1 MPPTAGSR
9 EPSVAGSRPVLFL
22 AVFIHLLGFGILIPL
37 LPYFAETYGATG
49 LAVGLLNTSFSFMQ
63 FLFAPVWGRLSDRV
77 GRRPVLLGSLILTGV
92 SYVVF
97 GVAGSL
103 PVLFI
108 SRVMAGI
115 AGATI
120 STAQAYIA
128 DTTTPEERTKGMGL
142 IGAAFGMGFIFGP
155 AIGGILSR
163 WGYSVP
169 AFAAAALAFGAA
181 IFAYFRLPESLP
193 SAARAETAR
202 ALRHP
207 AASLVEAVRRPRVG
221 PVLLLFFVGTLC
233 FSAMETTFA
242 LFGEHG
248 YGLGPQGVGYIL
260 AFVGTLSAALQA
272 GLVGMLARRFGE
284 RALVRAG
291 FLLMGL
297 GFVVG
302 GLTPPFAAFL
312 AVMGMAAIGNGL
324 TTPSLSGL
332 VSIFS
337 HADEQGGILGI
348 YQSLGSL
355 ARSVGPFLG
364 GLAYDRFG
372 HGSPL
377 WLAGIVLTLS
387 SFYAIRLPRRERAP
401 RGAGAGAPTAPALRR
416 RVPSRPRS
424 RAGQGCS
431 RSSDRSTPSPPRG

>member
-1 MPPTAGSR
+1 MPETPGSRDPKIAGSR
-9 EPSVAGSRPVLFL
+9 LIIFL

-37 LPYFAETYGATG
+37 LPYYAETYGATG
-49 LAVGLLNTSFSFMQ
+49 LMVGLLNTSFSFMQ
-63 FLFAPVWGRLSDRV
+63 FLFAPIWGRLSDRV
-77 GRRPVLLGSLILTGV
+77 GRRPVLLGSLLLTSV

-97 GVAGSL
+97 GLAGSL
-103 PVLFI
+103 TVLFL
-108 SRVMAGI
+108 SRMVAGI

-120 STAQAYIA
+120 STAQAYMA

-169 AFAAAALAFGAA
+169 AFAAAALALAAA

-193 SAARAETAR
+193 AEARVQTAR
-202 ALRHP
+202 ELKHP
-207 AASLVEAVRRPRVG
+207 ASSLAEAVRRPRVG

-233 FSAMETTFA
+233 FSAMESTFA

-260 AFVGTLSAALQA
+260 AFVGSLSAVLQA
-272 GLVGMLARRFGE
+272 GLVGALARRFGE

-297 GFVVG
+297 GFIAA

-312 AVMGMAAIGNGL
+312 AVMGMAAIGNGV

-364 GLAYDRFG
+364 GLAYDHFG
-372 HGSPL
+372 HGSPF
-377 WLAGIVLTLS
+377 WMAGIALALS
-387 SFYAIRLPRRERAP
+387 SFYAIRLPRREWGGRGAVA
-401 RGAGAGAPTAPALRR
+401 GAGAGAAGAIPPEAGPRPGVAADDDERR
-416 RVPSRPRS
+416 REPS
-424 RAGQGCS
+424 QI
-431 RSSDRSTPSPPRG
+431 

>member
-1 MPPTAGSR
+1 VPASPGSR
-9 EPSVAGSRPVLFL
+9 DRQFAGSRPVLFL

-49 LAVGLLNTSFSFMQ
+49 FAVGMLNTSYSFMQ
-63 FLFAPVWGRLSDRV
+63 FLFAPVWGRLSDRI
-77 GRRPVLLGSLILTGV
+77 GRRPVLLGSLIVTGV
-92 SYVVF
+92 SYVIFAVS
-97 GVAGSL
+97 GSL
-103 PVLFI
+103 IVLFL
-108 SRVMAGI
+108 SRIMAGI

-142 IGAAFGMGFIFGP
+142 LGAAFGMGFIFGP

-163 WGYSVP
+163 WGFSMP
-169 AFAAAALAFGAA
+169 ALAAAALAFAA
-181 IFAYFRLPESLP
+181 AVFAYFRLPESLP
-193 SAARAETAR
+193 PEARVATAR
-202 ALRHP
+202 ELKHP
-207 AASLVEAVRRPRVG
+207 AASLAEALGRPRVG
-221 PVLLLFFVGTLC
+221 PVLLLFFIGTLC
-233 FSAMETTFA
+233 FSAMEATFA

-248 YGLGPQGVGYIL
+248 YGLGPQGIGYIL
-260 AFVGTLSAALQA
+260 AFVGTLSAVMQA
-272 GLVGMLARRFGE
+272 GLVGRLARRFGE

-312 AVMGMAAIGNGL
+312 AVMGIAALGNGL

-337 HADEQGGILGI
+337 PADEQGGILGV

-364 GLAYDRFG
+364 GLAYDHLG

-377 WLAGIVLTLS
+377 WLAGIVLAMA
-387 SFYAIRLPRRERAP
+387 SFYAIRLPRRERAAGSP
-401 RGAGAGAPTAPALRR
+401 GIGTEAERGD
-416 RVPSRPRS
+416 RPRREVS
-424 RAGQGCS
+424 RA
-431 RSSDRSTPSPPRG
+431 